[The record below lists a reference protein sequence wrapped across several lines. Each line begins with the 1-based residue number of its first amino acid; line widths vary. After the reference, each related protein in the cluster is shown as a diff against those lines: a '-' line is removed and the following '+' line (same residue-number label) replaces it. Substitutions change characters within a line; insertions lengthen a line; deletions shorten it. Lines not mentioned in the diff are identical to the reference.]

1 MVFHSHFLVFGC
13 KPVWSASPSN
23 SWTLVSVWFRTADSA
38 GIIVHVTKFS
48 NIVMYCMLLAV
59 RQLVKKTEPL
69 NVGEIAALEE
79 KLERCR
85 TQENNPLSDL
95 YVLTVI

>member
-1 MVFHSHFLVFGC
+1 
-13 KPVWSASPSN
+13 
-23 SWTLVSVWFRTADSA
+23 
-38 GIIVHVTKFS
+38 
-48 NIVMYCMLLAV
+48 MYCMLLAV

-69 NVGEIAALEE
+69 NVGDIAALEE

-95 YVLTVI
+95 YVLGTCESAVCVRIDYESNQKRCVEIQINHSNPQTH